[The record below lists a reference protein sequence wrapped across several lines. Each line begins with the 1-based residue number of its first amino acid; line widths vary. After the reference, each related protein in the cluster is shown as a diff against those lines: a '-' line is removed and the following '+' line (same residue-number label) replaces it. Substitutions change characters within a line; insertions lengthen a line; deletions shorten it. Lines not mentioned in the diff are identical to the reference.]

1 MVEYLVLAALSL
13 VVSERFCKVIFV
25 KNRHSAGP
33 GSIET
38 VDGRDPAPPG
48 IYKSP
53 QEIMVYCM
61 YVYLYAS
68 WWFQRM

>member
-13 VVSERFCKVIFV
+13 VSERFCKVIFV

-33 GSIET
+33 GSTET

-48 IYKSP
+48 IYKNP

-61 YVYLYAS
+61 YDYVCVS
-68 WWFQRM
+68 IC